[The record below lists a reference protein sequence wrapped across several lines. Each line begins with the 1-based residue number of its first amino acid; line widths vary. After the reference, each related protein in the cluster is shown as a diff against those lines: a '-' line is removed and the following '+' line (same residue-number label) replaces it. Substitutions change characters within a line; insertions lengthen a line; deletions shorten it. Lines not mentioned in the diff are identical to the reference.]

1 MDEVAAAVGGF
12 VVDGD
17 AWRYRGAL
25 TLDNA
30 AQVMAA
36 ADALPLPASGLVD
49 LGALAPADSSALAVV
64 MALHRRAQAENR
76 PVRVVNMPAAL
87 QSLAVVYGV
96 DDLVLAR

>member
-1 MDEVAAAVGGF
+1 MDEVAAAVGF

-17 AWRYRGAL
+17 AWRYRGGL

-30 AQVMAA
+30 ADVMAA
-36 ADALPLPASGLVD
+36 ADALPLPPSGIVD

-64 MALHRRAQAENR
+64 MALHRRAKAEGR
-76 PVRVVNMPAAL
+76 PLHVANMPAAL